1 MLRPEDGIRSDAAR
15 QRPYRICNRC
25 IMDTSDPNITF
36 DDHGNCN
43 HCALLMDHRDWY
55 WLPDERGQKKLEQ
68 LIADIK
74 EAGKGREYDCV
85 MGLSGGVDSSYLAM
99 AASDWG
105 LRILAIHVDGGWN
118 TELAVRNI
126 ERMVSKLGIDLHTFV
141 IDWEEMRDLQVAF
154 LKAGV
159 PNQDIP
165 QDHAFFAALYRETAR
180 HDVPYVLTG
189 SNYATES
196 ILPSAW
202 GYAAGDLVHLRAIH
216 KRFGQRPLKTFPQ
229 LGFLY
234 FNWYLPKVKK
244 VRIRAP
250 LDLMPYSKTMAIEQ
264 LEKNFG
270 WKYYGGKHYESRFT
284 KFFQA
289 HYLPTKFGFDKRR
302 AHIASLVASGE
313 ITREEAL
320 DQVAQPL
327 YQPDELEKDREFIL
341 RKLGLSRGEWD
352 ELMAQP
358 AHAHTDYP
366 TNRWMHKAWNAP
378 TLKGKW
384 QAYVEHVR
392 KKD

>member
-1 MLRPEDGIRSDAAR
+1 MLRPEHGIKTEALE
-15 QRPYRICNRC
+15 QLQYRICNRC
-25 IMDTSDPNITF
+25 IMDTTDPNITF
-36 DDHGNCN
+36 DENGNCN
-43 HCALLMDHRDWY
+43 HCALLMERRDNY
-55 WLPDERGQKKLEQ
+55 WLPDERGQKKLEK

-99 AASDWG
+99 VASEWG

-126 ERMVSKLGIDLHTFV
+126 ERMVSQLGIDLHTFV

-180 HDVPYVLTG
+180 HNVPYVLTG
-189 SNYATES
+189 SNYSTES

-216 KRFGQRPLKTFPQ
+216 KLFGKRPLTTFPK

-244 VRIRAP
+244 VRIVAP
-250 LDLMPYSKTMAIEQ
+250 LDLMPYSKKMAIEQ
-264 LEKNFG
+264 LEQRFG

-313 ITREEAL
+313 ITRDEAL
-320 DQVAQPL
+320 EQVAQPL

-341 RKLGLSRGEWD
+341 RKLGLSRKEWD
-352 ELMAQP
+352 ELMAAP
-358 AHAHTDYP
+358 VRAHLEYP
-366 TNRWMHKAWNAP
+366 TNRWMHEAWNAP
-378 TLKGKW
+378 TLKEKW
-384 QAYVEHVR
+384 QVYR
-392 KKD
+392 KHLGSAN